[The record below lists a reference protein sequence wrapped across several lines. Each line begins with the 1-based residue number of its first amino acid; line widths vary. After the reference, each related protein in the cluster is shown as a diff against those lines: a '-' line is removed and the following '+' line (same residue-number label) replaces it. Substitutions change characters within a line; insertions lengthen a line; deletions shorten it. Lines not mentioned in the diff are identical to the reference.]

1 MRQTAKILLPVL
13 RAVPSFCPHRVE
25 EPDVL
30 RGKVA
35 TFFAGEAELGEFTFI
50 RTAADERKRT
60 FWREARTQRVVAVAD
75 RGIIRGRRVLGEDE
89 R

>member
-1 MRQTAKILLPVL
+1 M
-13 RAVPSFCPHRVE
+13 

-35 TFFAGEAELGEFTFI
+35 TFFAGEAELVEFTI
-50 RTAADERKRT
+50 TRTAADERKRT
-60 FWREARTQRVVAVAD
+60 FRREAREQRFVAVAD
-75 RGIIRGRRVLGEDE
+75 RRVVGRLRILGEDE